1 MLIGIISYF
10 PTKFEGAN
18 DGLRENGNL
27 RFLELLKIGKM
38 LTPLIE
44 LSLERDRKT
53 WNSGP
58 FNSVH
63 HHRKFEGVN
72 HVEIENL
79 K

>member
-1 MLIGIISYF
+1 
-10 PTKFEGAN
+10 
-18 DGLRENGNL
+18 
-27 RFLELLKIGKM
+27 M
-38 LTPLIE
+38 LTLLIE

-53 WNSGP
+53 WIFGP

-79 K
+79 KPIKMDKCIDCVPRWCAEIIICSSFRDFEQLCRCIV

>member
-1 MLIGIISYF
+1 
-10 PTKFEGAN
+10 
-18 DGLRENGNL
+18 
-27 RFLELLKIGKM
+27 M

-44 LSLERDRKT
+44 LPLERDRKT
-53 WNSGP
+53 WNFGP

-79 K
+79 KPIKMDKMYRLRPPVVCGNYNLFKFSRF